1 MRNSFFSFLCAGLIC
16 SFAASAQTVSVRS
29 GNIFFK
35 PDTGAERQLT
45 HSGHDSEPALSA
57 DGKWV
62 AFVREI
68 SGKPDKINPAADT
81 SPEYANELWRVATD
95 GKSASRLVS
104 YGAFSGKSGA
114 ISAIHHPQFF
124 PDNRRIVFTA
134 AWAVV
139 EGSVHIVD
147 LQTKKL
153 QFVSA
158 GNSAEVVT
166 AGRYKNHLVVQRHKY
181 FLPGGSYD
189 WYWLLNLNGKEI
201 DAIGEEDNLK
211 LFREMWIDE

>member
-1 MRNSFFSFLCAGLIC
+1 MRNKCGLIFC
-16 SFAASAQTVSVRS
+16 LMLSVASSVSAQSVLVRS
-29 GNIFFK
+29 GNIFLK
-35 PDTGAERQLT
+35 AENGKELQLT
-45 HSGHDSEPALSA
+45 RSGHDNEPALAA

-68 SGKPDKINPAADT
+68 AGKRDEL
-81 SPEYANELWRVATD
+81 SPVNSQEFANELWLVATN
-95 GKSASRLVS
+95 GTAETKLVK
-104 YGAFSGKSGA
+104 YGTLSGKSGA
-114 ISAIHHPQFF
+114 ISGIHHPQFF
-124 PDNRRIVFTA
+124 PDNRRIAFTA

-158 GNSAEVVT
+158 GNSVEVVP
-166 AGRYKNHLVVQRHKY
+166 AGEYQNHLIVQRHKY

-189 WYWLLNLNGKEI
+189 WYWLLDVSGMEI
-201 DAIGEEDNLK
+201 GAIGEEENLK
-211 LFREMWIDE
+211 LFREMYYGQ